1 MLRRY
6 ALFALV
12 LEERL
17 GKSSEEKE
25 YKQSRADLCDELRV
39 VDRSRIEGHHQLVRT
54 SRDVGCSQGVVGTY
68 QWQFVLAVQ

>member
-6 ALFALV
+6 ALFALT

-25 YKQSRADLCDELRV
+25 YKQSCTDLCNELCV

-54 SRDVGCSQGVVGTY
+54 SWDVGCSQSVVGAY